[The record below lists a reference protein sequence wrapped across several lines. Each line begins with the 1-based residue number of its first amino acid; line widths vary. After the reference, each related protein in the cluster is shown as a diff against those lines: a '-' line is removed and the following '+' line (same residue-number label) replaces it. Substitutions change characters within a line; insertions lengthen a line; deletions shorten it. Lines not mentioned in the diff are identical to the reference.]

1 MAFRI
6 ANKFPIDT
14 QARKAV
20 GVSLPFSA
28 VAVFNST
35 YTTADQLKSNLI
47 NYFMTNPGERYM
59 NPSFGAGLS
68 KKVFEQLVDLNF
80 ETLKQQIQRDLK
92 TYFPAVTVDTLE
104 VYGNEDLNILKVEL
118 TYSVNTFGITDTIN
132 LTLQ

>member
-1 MAFRI
+1 MAFRV

-14 QARKAV
+14 QARRAV

-28 VAVFNST
+28 GAVFNST
-35 YTTADQLKSNLI
+35 YTTASQLKSNLI

-59 NPSFGAGLS
+59 NPSFGAGLTRR
-68 KKVFEQLVDLNF
+68 VFDQLVDLNF
-80 ETLKQQIQRDLK
+80 ETLKQQIQKDLN
-92 TYFPAVTVDTLE
+92 TYFPAVTIGNLE

-132 LTLQ
+132 LTLT